1 MDEER
6 QAIKVKRVQCANGH
20 NVKLEMLSG
29 TPEEFTTI
37 QCPACGIVMIIVA
50 GDIRGIV
57 PID

>member
-1 MDEER
+1 MAEER
-6 QAIKVKRVQCANGH
+6 SIKVKMVQCANGH
-20 NVKLEMLSG
+20 NVKLEMLAG

-37 QCPACGIVMIIVA
+37 QCPTCDIVMIIVA